1 MTNTPFAMWLLRS
14 GVTTKQV
21 AETTG
26 LSWSVIRKYKAG
38 LGTPAY
44 VNAKLVSR
52 ITGGAVT
59 VDELMDPGSYIGPS
73 PEPA

>member
-1 MTNTPFAMWLLRS
+1 MPNTPFALWLRKS

-38 LGTPAY
+38 LGGPAY
-44 VNAKLVSR
+44 RNAKLVSQA
-52 ITGGAVT
+52 TGGAVT